1 MNPNRH
7 CVFIRVCHR
16 MEDLRILVDIIRKHW
31 TNGSYFILIASN
43 GKSLG
48 YDIPPEV
55 KNSVDKTV
63 ELQDNLGHKAGDGML
78 LQSGLQFIPDSCEYT
93 ILLQADTWIF
103 DDGLISKYI
112 EKLKKTSSVWA
123 SAEWIEK
130 YWSLAVD
137 FAIVNTS
144 FLKSSPDILNFT
156 EHPESSVCNYLL
168 DNSQNFIYINECMPV
183 HRPNIMK
190 GFYNAYGGRFRS
202 FPEAKMVTH
211 HIEDLPDGIEDKKLL
226 ANICLNRDVFDV
238 ESRVN
243 IATEHKK
250 LRMVMK
256 LASILPRSR
265 WFNKK
270 KRRNLQK

>member
-1 MNPNRH
+1 MNNDRH

-16 MEDLRILVDIIRKHW
+16 MEDLHILVDIIRKHW
-31 TNGSYFILIASN
+31 SNGRYYILIASN

-55 KNSVDKTV
+55 KGSVDKII
-63 ELQDNLGHKAGDGML
+63 ELQDNLGHKAGDSML

-103 DDGLISKYI
+103 DDGLIRGYI
-112 EKLKKTSSVWA
+112 EKLRRTSSAWA

-144 FLKSSPDILNFT
+144 FLKSNPEILDFT
-156 EHPESSVCNYLL
+156 EHPESSVCSYLL
-168 DNSQNFIYINECMPV
+168 DNSQNFIYIDECMPV

-190 GFYNAYGGRFRS
+190 SFHNAYGGRFRS
-202 FPEAKMVTH
+202 FPKAKMVTH
-211 HIEDLPDGIEDKKLL
+211 HIEDLPNGIQDKKLM
-226 ANICLNRDVFDV
+226 ANICLNRYVF
-238 ESRVN
+238 EQGNRFRIS
-243 IATEHKK
+243 IGHLK
-250 LRMVMK
+250 LRAIMA
-256 LASILPRSR
+256 LASVLPRSR
-265 WFNKK
+265 WFKERI
-270 KRRNLQK
+270 RRDLQL